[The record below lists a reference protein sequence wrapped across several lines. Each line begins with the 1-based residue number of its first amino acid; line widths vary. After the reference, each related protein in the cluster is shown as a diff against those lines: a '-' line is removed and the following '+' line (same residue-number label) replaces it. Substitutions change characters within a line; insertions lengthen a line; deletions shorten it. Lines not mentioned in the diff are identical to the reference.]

1 MFLAL
6 NLVLTKKPRFAK
18 HINGK
23 IRQVNI
29 KNWTYYFYNDRIN
42 LKDFDESLLKID
54 RKDYKDIYIYEIGYV
69 TVKIIANFKNINRV
83 NPLYLMI
90 NDGSLWG
97 KKWE

>member
-1 MFLAL
+1 MYTVLITAVFTIFTGITTFLFVTTGLWLKIMFLAL

-54 RKDYKDIYIYEIGYV
+54 RKDYKDI
-69 TVKIIANFKNINRV
+69 
-83 NPLYLMI
+83 
-90 NDGSLWG
+90 
-97 KKWE
+97 

>member
-1 MFLAL
+1 MYIVLITAVFTSFTGITTFLFVTTGLWLKIMFLAL

-54 RKDYKDIYIYEIGYV
+54 RKDYKDI
-69 TVKIIANFKNINRV
+69 
-83 NPLYLMI
+83 
-90 NDGSLWG
+90 
-97 KKWE
+97 

>member
-6 NLVLTKKPRFAK
+6 NLVLTKNPRFAK

-23 IRQVNI
+23 IRQINI
-29 KNWTYYFYNDRIN
+29 KNRTYSFYNDRIN

-90 NDGSLWG
+90 NDGSL
-97 KKWE
+97 